1 MLINRLQASAQ
12 SQANSSA
19 APPPNTRRTCSI
31 IWSDYFAITF
41 RSEVGNLIWIT
52 LSTICQ
58 SNRLMTPIFET
69 RWGRIPYQSARHS
82 FEDCSSTLRKKSFLE
97 HRLDAKMNHHFPQN
111 NFDLLKLSWM
121 SFYLH
126 KGSNQIGQF
135 PVINNFVYTSFNSC
149 AVACRIRIPV
159 SLLD

>member
-1 MLINRLQASAQ
+1 VPDILSRIV
-12 SQANSSA
+12 A
-19 APPPNTRRTCSI
+19 AL
-31 IWSDYFAITF
+31 
-41 RSEVGNLIWIT
+41 SE
-52 LSTICQ
+52 
-58 SNRLMTPIFET
+58 
-69 RWGRIPYQSARHS
+69 
-82 FEDCSSTLRKKSFLE
+82 KKSFLE

-149 AVACRIRIPV
+149 AVACSILIPV